1 MDAGLFWAIVGSLAG
16 VAAVVV
22 AIIQLIQSRRS
33 NATAPS
39 DQEARLSGAPAGLTS
54 RLLPRSWRRRLS
66 LVSPEITAVSPQKGS
81 PGEIVTIFGSGL
93 CTVVPINSTAA
104 PDVTIGGLSA
114 AIQDGWTDTLVR
126 VTVPVLPMGLADVQ
140 VINLN
145 GLVAISPNA
154 FEVI

>member
-1 MDAGLFWAIVGSLAG
+1 MDAGLVWTIVGSLAG
-16 VAAVVV
+16 VVGVVI
-22 AIIQLIQSRRS
+22 AIVQLRQSRRS
-33 NATAPS
+33 DATAPS
-39 DQEARLSGAPAGLTS
+39 DQEARPSGALAGLTS

-93 CTVVPINSTAA
+93 RTVVPINSTAV

-114 AIQDGWTDTLVR
+114 AVQDGWTDTLVR
-126 VTVPVLPMGLADVQ
+126 VTVPDLPMGLADVQ

-145 GLVAISPNA
+145 GMAAILPNV